1 MELDHDC
8 LVNWLAVAPK
18 IDDLGEASL
27 RDDATIIRQLSD
39 AAIIRHSGLSSV
51 LITPRQACFGFMFM
65 VRIFHKGGSILIV
78 ASPLLASVDN
88 EHN

>member
-39 AAIIRHSGLSSV
+39 AAIIWHSGLSSS
-51 LITPRQACFGFMFM
+51 LPDKR
-65 VRIFHKGGSILIV
+65 
-78 ASPLLASVDN
+78 ASASCSWFASFTRAALF
-88 EHN
+88 